1 MRRQQD
7 ETYLQDEN
15 FHWNRTEAGSWL
27 VANSPNSDFEID
39 FYLRKTLRT
48 QNWLSFQPVWAKS
61 SN

>member
-1 MRRQQD
+1 MKL
-7 ETYLQDEN
+7 TYKMKILI
-15 FHWNRTEAGSWL
+15 GI

-61 SN
+61 PN